1 MTAPLCTMRKD
12 AGVPTAHL
20 LRRPWFR
27 RVPGRSCAL
36 SCILLSVVLA
46 AGCAAAPVAPRPGMP
61 PAWSAEASGLSLP
74 SPGKEQEGGHDAA
87 PSGSAT
93 DPGPHAAHSGVTL
106 ARWWRSFGDP
116 VLDDLLAR
124 AAAANFDVRIAAEKV
139 REARAAARE
148 AGANLGPTVTGSAS
162 GTRSRS
168 GTGEA
173 QSTGSRD
180 GNVYATGLD
189 MAWEIDLF
197 GRLRATREAR
207 VADAQAA
214 EEDRRDTL
222 VTLLAEVATQY
233 VTLRQAQN
241 ELDLTRDIAASR
253 AETLALVTAR
263 RDAGLAGDI
272 DVAQAAALWHSSLA
286 DAADYENN
294 AWAALARLE
303 RLTGAAPGELRPV
316 LERTA
321 SIPAPAREVPVGLPA
336 DLLLRRPDIRAAE
349 RTLASAAADLAATTA
364 ERWPTLSL
372 SASLGS
378 QASTMN
384 RLLSSGSGVWSV
396 APALGLTLFDSGATT
411 ARIEQADAR
420 REQAALTY
428 LSTARTAVE
437 EAEAALYAV
446 DRQQRRLPD
455 LAAVLE
461 ADRTALVL
469 AWDRYRAGLTDFL
482 DVADAEREL
491 STAALSHVRAR
502 AVLATRAITLYR
514 ALGGGWAVP
523 TDTEQ
528 AGAAPRPASPA
539 AGAGA
544 SPVASPKMSP
554 KTSPDTSPGTSP
566 PGMSGVAAS

>member
-1 MTAPLCTMRKD
+1 MIVTF
-12 AGVPTAHL
+12 G
-20 LRRPWFR
+20 FR
-27 RVPGRSCAL
+27 RARGGVATARPSASLRAVAAL
-36 SCILLSVVLA
+36 LCVALA
-46 AGCAAAPVAPRPGMP
+46 AGCATTAAAPRPAMP
-61 PAWSAEASGLSLP
+61 VAWSA
-74 SPGKEQEGGHDAA
+74 QAA
-87 PSGSAT
+87 PASASAAQSGAS
-93 DPGPHAAHSGVTL
+93 L
-106 ARWWRSFGDP
+106 AQWWTAFGDP
-116 VLDDLLAR
+116 VLDGLLAR

-148 AGANLGPTVTGSAS
+148 AGADLGPTVTGSAS
-162 GTRSRS
+162 ATRSRA

-173 QSTGSRD
+173 QSTGSRN

-189 MAWEIDLF
+189 LAWEIDLF

-263 RDAGLAGDI
+263 RDAGLTGDI

-294 AWAALARLE
+294 AWAALARIE
-303 RLTGAAPGELRPV
+303 RLVDAAPGELRPT
-316 LERTA
+316 LEKTA
-321 SIPAPAREVPVGLPA
+321 PIPAPARQVPAGLPA

-349 RTLASAAADLAATTA
+349 RLLASAASDLAATTA

-372 SASLGS
+372 SAALGS
-378 QASTMN
+378 QASTVN
-384 RLLSSGSGVWSV
+384 KLLSSGSGVWSV
-396 APALGLTLFDSGATT
+396 APALGLTLFDSGATA

-482 DVADAEREL
+482 DVVDAEREL
-491 STAALSHVRAR
+491 ATAALTHVRAR
-502 AVLATRAITLYR
+502 AVLSTRAVTLYR
-514 ALGGGWAVP
+514 ALGGGWEASDG
-523 TDTEQ
+523 TGQ
-528 AGAAPRPASPA
+528 AAT
-539 AGAGA
+539 
-544 SPVASPKMSP
+544 PVASPVSP
-554 KTSPDTSPGTSP
+554 VSPVS
-566 PGMSGVAAS
+566 

>member
-1 MTAPLCTMRKD
+1 MTTPVRSGRND
-12 AGVPTAHL
+12 AGARPANPANSTNPANPARL
-20 LRRPWFR
+20 ARRAVIRRAWFR
-27 RVPGRSCAL
+27 RASGRSYLLPCL
-36 SCILLSVVLA
+36 LLSAVLA
-46 AGCAAAPVAPRPGMP
+46 AGCAAAPSAPRPGMP
-61 PAWSAEASGLSLP
+61 AAWSAEASGLS
-74 SPGKEQEGGHDAA
+74 
-87 PSGSAT
+87 SAT
-93 DPGPHAAHSGVTL
+93 AGGAQAAHSGATL
-106 ARWWRSFGDP
+106 ARWWGTFGDS
-116 VLDDLLAR
+116 VLDGLLDR

-148 AGANLGPTVTGSAS
+148 AGASLGPTVTGSAS

-180 GNVYATGLD
+180 GNVYASGLD

-233 VTLRQAQN
+233 VILRQAQN
-241 ELDLTRDIAASR
+241 ELVLTRDIAASR

-272 DVAQAAALWHSSLA
+272 DVAQAAALWHAAQA
-286 DAADYENN
+286 DAADYENS

-316 LERTA
+316 LEPA
-321 SIPAPAREVPVGLPA
+321 APIPVPAREVPVGLPA

-372 SASLGS
+372 SATLGS
-378 QASTMN
+378 QASAVN

-446 DRQQRRLPD
+446 DRQQHRLPD

-482 DVADAEREL
+482 AVADAEREL
-491 STAALSHVRAR
+491 STAALTHVRGR

-523 TDTEQ
+523 MGEGQ
-528 AGAAPRPASPA
+528 AAVSAPGPAPRSASSSAGPDTYPQTSPNMSRATSPA
-539 AGAGA
+539 TSGGTA
-544 SPVASPKMSP
+544 S
-554 KTSPDTSPGTSP
+554 
-566 PGMSGVAAS
+566 

>member
-1 MTAPLCTMRKD
+1 MSPRPVSNRLSWLR
-12 AGVPTAHL
+12 GVPCRPCVLPGVLPGL
-20 LRRPWFR
+20 LL
-27 RVPGRSCAL
+27 CA
-36 SCILLSVVLA
+36 VLA
-46 AGCAAAPVAPRPGMP
+46 AGCAAAPAAPRPDMP
-61 PAWSAEASGLSLP
+61 AAWSTGASALPFATGAGGLP
-74 SPGKEQEGGHDAA
+74 SATGAGGL
-87 PSGSAT
+87 PSAT
-93 DPGPHAAHSGVTL
+93 GAGAQAAHSGATL
-106 ARWWRSFGDP
+106 ARWWGTFGDP
-116 VLDDLLAR
+116 ALDRLLAR
-124 AAAANFDVRIAAEKV
+124 AATANFDVRIAAEKV

-148 AGANLGPTVTGSAS
+148 AGASLGPTVTGSAS
-162 GTRSRS
+162 GTRIRS

-173 QSTGSRD
+173 QSSGSRD

-241 ELDLTRDIAASR
+241 ELALTRDIAASR
-253 AETLALVTAR
+253 AETLALVTDR

-272 DVAQAAALWHSSLA
+272 DVAQAAALWHAAQA
-286 DAADYENN
+286 DAAEYENN

-316 LERTA
+316 LEVA
-321 SIPAPAREVPVGLPA
+321 APIPVPAREVPVGLPA

-349 RTLASAAADLAATTA
+349 RTLAAAASDLAATTA

-372 SASLGS
+372 SATLGS
-378 QASTMN
+378 QASTVN

-420 REQAALTY
+420 REQAALAY

-437 EAEAALYAV
+437 EAETALYAV

-469 AWDRYRAGLTDFL
+469 ARDRYRAGLTDFL
-482 DVADAEREL
+482 AVADAEREL
-491 STAALSHVRAR
+491 STAALTHVRAR
-502 AVLATRAITLYR
+502 AALATRAITLYR
-514 ALGGGWAVP
+514 ALGGGWAATQGEERASVSATGLAPAP
-523 TDTEQ
+523 T
-528 AGAAPRPASPA
+528 PPA
-539 AGAGA
+539 AG
-544 SPVASPKMSP
+544 V
-554 KTSPDTSPGTSP
+554 D
-566 PGMSGVAAS
+566 AAS

>member
-1 MTAPLCTMRKD
+1 MTAPFRS
-12 AGVPTAHL
+12 
-20 LRRPWFR
+20 R
-27 RVPGRSCAL
+27 RVAALPCVLLCAA
-36 SCILLSVVLA
+36 LA
-46 AGCAAAPVAPRPGMP
+46 AGCAASPAAPRPGMP
-61 PAWSAEASGLSLP
+61 AAWSAEAGPSASGAPLSP
-74 SPGKEQEGGHDAA
+74 A
-87 PSGSAT
+87 P
-93 DPGPHAAHSGVTL
+93 DSGVTL
-106 ARWWRSFGDP
+106 ARWWTSFGDP
-116 VLDDLLAR
+116 VLDGLLAR
-124 AAAANFDVRIAAEKV
+124 AATANFDVRIAAEKV

-148 AGANLGPTVTGSAS
+148 AGAGLGPTVTGSAS
-162 GTRSRS
+162 ATRSRA

-173 QSTGSRD
+173 QSTGSRN

-197 GRLRATREAR
+197 GRLRAAREAR

-222 VTLLAEVATQY
+222 VALLAEVATQY

-253 AETLALVTAR
+253 AETLSLVTTR

-294 AWAALARLE
+294 AWAALARIE
-303 RLTGAAPGELRPV
+303 RLVDAAPGELRPV

-321 SIPAPAREVPVGLPA
+321 SIPAPARQVPVGLPA

-349 RTLASAAADLAATTA
+349 RSLASAAADLAATTA

-372 SASLGS
+372 SAALGS
-378 QASTMN
+378 QASTVN

-396 APALGLTLFDSGATT
+396 APALGLTLFDAGATT

-461 ADRTALVL
+461 ADRTALTL

-491 STAALSHVRAR
+491 STAALTHVQAR

-514 ALGGGWAVP
+514 ALGGGWEAP
-523 TDTEQ
+523 E
-528 AGAAPRPASPA
+528 GAEPA
-539 AGAGA
+539 AAGNGDPLRA
-544 SPVASPKMSP
+544 VS
-554 KTSPDTSPGTSP
+554 TQ
-566 PGMSGVAAS
+566 

>member
-1 MTAPLCTMRKD
+1 MTASVHFIREGAGEGQACPVTSSLSWPRHAAGPMR
-12 AGVPTAHL
+12 VL
-20 LRRPWFR
+20 
-27 RVPGRSCAL
+27 PG
-36 SCILLSVVLA
+36 ILLCAALA
-46 AGCAAAPVAPRPGMP
+46 AGCAATAAAPRPGMP
-61 PAWSAEASGLSLP
+61 VAWSAEASGVS
-74 SPGKEQEGGHDAA
+74 SARSASAVNAVSGHDGV
-87 PSGSAT
+87 PSGPAT
-93 DPGPHAAHSGVTL
+93 GATAQAAHTGVTL
-106 ARWWRSFGDP
+106 AHWWGAFGDP
-116 VLDDLLAR
+116 VLDGLLDR
-124 AAAANFDVRIAAEKV
+124 AATANFDVRIAAEKV

-148 AGANLGPTVTGSAS
+148 AGASLGPTVTGSAS
-162 GTRSRS
+162 GTRSRA

-197 GRLRATREAR
+197 GRLRAAREAR

-222 VTLLAEVATQY
+222 VALLAEVATQY

-241 ELDLTRDIAASR
+241 ELGLTRDIAASR

-272 DVAQAAALWHSSLA
+272 DVAQAAALWHSAQA

-316 LERTA
+316 LEA
-321 SIPAPAREVPVGLPA
+321 AAPIPAPTREVPVGLPA

-349 RTLASAAADLAATTA
+349 RTLAAAAADLAATTA

-378 QASTMN
+378 QASTVN

-491 STAALSHVRAR
+491 STAALAHVRAR
-502 AVLATRAITLYR
+502 AVLATRAVTLYR
-514 ALGGGWAVP
+514 ALGGGWTVPPDAV
-523 TDTEQ
+523 Q
-528 AGAAPRPASPA
+528 ASGPNASVPD
-539 AGAGA
+539 GAG
-544 SPVASPKMSP
+544 
-554 KTSPDTSPGTSP
+554 PDGSARNGS
-566 PGMSGVAAS
+566 MEAAS

>member
-1 MTAPLCTMRKD
+1 MTAPFRFRCRGA
-12 AGVPTAHL
+12 AGEPP
-20 LRRPWFR
+20 RPADIRLSWTR
-27 RVPGRSCAL
+27 RVPGRSYAL
-36 SCILLSVVLA
+36 PGILLCMVLA
-46 AGCAAAPVAPRPGMP
+46 SGCAAAPAAPRPGMP
-61 PAWSAEASGLSLP
+61 AAWSAEAVGLT
-74 SPGKEQEGGHDAA
+74 
-87 PSGSAT
+87 SAT
-93 DPGPHAAHSGVTL
+93 DGGTQGAHSGATL
-106 ARWWRSFGDP
+106 ARWWGTFGDP
-116 VLDDLLAR
+116 VLDGLLDR

-139 REARAAARE
+139 REARSAARE
-148 AGANLGPTVTGSAS
+148 AGASLGPTVTGSAS

-241 ELDLTRDIAASR
+241 ELALTRDIAASR
-253 AETLALVTAR
+253 GETLVLVTAR

-272 DVAQAAALWHSSLA
+272 DVVQAAALWHAAQA

-294 AWAALARLE
+294 AWAALVRLE

-316 LERTA
+316 LDATA
-321 SIPAPAREVPVGLPA
+321 PIPVPAREVPVGLPA

-378 QASTMN
+378 QASTVN

-396 APALGLTLFDSGATT
+396 APALGLTLFDSGAIT

-491 STAALSHVRAR
+491 STAALAHVRAR
-502 AVLATRAITLYR
+502 AVLAIRAITLYR

-523 TDTEQ
+523 QGADQ
-528 AGAAPRPASPA
+528 AAAALRPASSA
-539 AGAGA
+539 AG
-544 SPVASPKMSP
+544 
-554 KTSPDTSPGTSP
+554 PGTSP
-566 PGMSGVAAS
+566 QASPDTFRDTSRDTSPQTSPETFGAAAS

>member
-1 MTAPLCTMRKD
+1 MTAPFRSRRAAMLPCVLLC
-12 AGVPTAHL
+12 AA
-20 LRRPWFR
+20 
-27 RVPGRSCAL
+27 
-36 SCILLSVVLA
+36 LA
-46 AGCAAAPVAPRPGMP
+46 AGCAAATVAPRPDMP
-61 PAWSAEASGLSLP
+61 AAWSAEAAAGRSAPLSLAP
-74 SPGKEQEGGHDAA
+74 HPGA
-87 PSGSAT
+87 
-93 DPGPHAAHSGVTL
+93 TL
-106 ARWWRSFGDP
+106 ARWWTSFGDP
-116 VLDDLLAR
+116 VLDGLLAR
-124 AAAANFDVRIAAEKV
+124 AATANFDVRIAAEKV

-148 AGANLGPTVTGSAS
+148 AGAGLGPTVPGSAS
-162 GTRSRS
+162 ATRGRA

-173 QSTGSRD
+173 QSTGSRN

-214 EEDRRDTL
+214 EEDRCDTL
-222 VTLLAEVATQY
+222 VALLAEVATQY

-241 ELDLTRDIAASR
+241 ELDLTRTIAASR

-263 RDAGLAGDI
+263 RDAGLVGDI

-303 RLTGAAPGELRPV
+303 RLADAAPGELRPV

-321 SIPAPAREVPVGLPA
+321 PIPAPARQVPVGLPA

-349 RTLASAAADLAATTA
+349 RSLAAAAADLAATTA

-372 SASLGS
+372 SAALGS
-378 QASTMN
+378 QASAMN

-411 ARIEQADAR
+411 ARIEQADAK

-461 ADRTALVL
+461 ADRTALTL

-491 STAALSHVRAR
+491 STAALTHVQAR

-514 ALGGGWAVP
+514 ALGGGW
-523 TDTEQ
+523 Q
-528 AGAAPRPASPA
+528 APEGAEPA
-539 AGAGA
+539 ATGNGDPLWAV
-544 SPVASPKMSP
+544 S
-554 KTSPDTSPGTSP
+554 TQ
-566 PGMSGVAAS
+566 